1 MTKKVQIWVIV
12 SFWLSTLTSTAV
24 GQPVSA
30 EAAAAG
36 QEQWLQ
42 YTVANEAWQILGD
55 MGAATP
61 RPSSEKPQGV
71 ELPQFKCDE
80 PLFARWNTPMVEAG
94 GLWIALDRSKKDGRY
109 DSVYVD
115 SDADNSLADESPYQ
129 MYRQEQRETYFG
141 PIKVVFQ
148 GEDGPITYHL
158 NIQLYDYQGNRYLYI
173 RSAGWYEGG
182 ITVAGEQKHC
192 ILIDQNVNGTFN
204 DKSLNASSADR
215 IRIGKKD
222 SRDTRFVGNY
232 IEVDGVLYTTEI
244 ARDGAYIK
252 LAKAE
257 DVTFGTVRVPE
268 VITDLAAGGENGL
281 FILKP
286 KDGVA
291 RLPVGKYRVDYW
303 RIERKDDKGS
313 NWALLG
319 RYFPGDSGLLTVAA
333 DSQSE
338 LPGLGE
344 PIISTLETQQRDAE
358 YTFSQNLQG
367 RLGERIELTREG
379 ARPQAPKLRVKSK
392 DAKYDRTF
400 TFEYG

>member
-1 MTKKVQIWVIV
+1 MTKKMRIWITG
-12 SFWLSTLTSTAV
+12 SFWLFILTSLAV
-24 GQPVSA
+24 GQ
-30 EAAAAG
+30 

-61 RPSSEKPQGV
+61 QFSSQKPEGI
-71 ELPQFKCDE
+71 ELPEFKCDE
-80 PLFARWNTPMVEAG
+80 PLFARWNTPMVEGG
-94 GLWIALDRSKKDGRY
+94 GLWIALDRTKKGGKY

-115 SDADNSLADESPYQ
+115 SDADNSLADESAYQ

-158 NIQLYDYQGNRYLYI
+158 NIQAYEYEQGRSLYI
-173 RSAGWYEGG
+173 RPAGWYEG
-182 ITVAGEQKHC
+182 TVTIAGEQKHC
-192 ILIDQNVNGTFN
+192 VLIDQNVNGTFN

-252 LAKAE
+252 LARAE
-257 DVTFGTVRVPE
+257 DVTFGTVRLPD
-268 VITDLAAGGENGL
+268 VITEFAAGGENGL

-286 KDGVA
+286 KEGVA
-291 RLPVGKYRVDYW
+291 RLPVGKYRIDHW

-313 NWALLG
+313 NWQLQG
-319 RYFPGDSGLLTVAA
+319 RYFSGDSGLLNVAETSA
-333 DSQSE
+333 LE
-338 LPGLGE
+338 LPSLGE
-344 PIISTLETQQRDAE
+344 PIISTLQAE
-358 YTFSQNLQG
+358 LREPGYYFSQNLEG
-367 RLGERIELTREG
+367 RLGEQIELTREG
-379 ARPQAPKLRVKSK
+379 AQPQPPKLRIKSK
-392 DAKYDRTF
+392 DAKYDRSF

>member
-1 MTKKVQIWVIV
+1 MTKKMRIGTIV
-12 SFWLSTLTSTAV
+12 SFGVVILTS
-24 GQPVSA
+24 
-30 EAAAAG
+30 AARLGWAQ

-55 MGAATP
+55 MGAASP
-61 RPSSEKPQGV
+61 QISSQKPEGI
-71 ELPQFKCDE
+71 ELPEFKCDE

-94 GLWIALDRSKKDGRY
+94 GLWIALDRTKKDGKY
-109 DSVYVD
+109 DAVYVD
-115 SDADNSLADESPYQ
+115 SDADNSLADESAYQ

-148 GEDGPITYHL
+148 GEDGPISYHL
-158 NIQLYDYQGNRYLYI
+158 NIQAYEYEQGRSLYI
-173 RSAGWYEGG
+173 RSAGWYEGAV
-182 ITVAGEQKHC
+182 TVAGQQKHC
-192 ILIDQNVNGTFN
+192 VLIDQNVNGTFN

-222 SRDTRFVGNY
+222 SRDTRFVGSY

-257 DVTFGTVRVPE
+257 DATFGTVRLPE
-268 VITDLAAGGENGL
+268 VITDFAAGGENGL

-286 KDGVA
+286 KEGVV
-291 RLPVGKYRVDYW
+291 RLPVGRYRIDHW
-303 RIERKDDKGS
+303 RIDRKDDKGG

-319 RYFPGDSGLLTVAA
+319 RYFSGDSSLFTVAET
-333 DSQSE
+333 SE
-338 LPGLGE
+338 AELSVGE
-344 PIISTLETQQRDAE
+344 PIISTLEATQRESE
-358 YTFSQNLQG
+358 YVFAQALQG

-379 ARPQAPKLRVKSK
+379 SQPQAPKLQIKSK
-392 DAKYDRTF
+392 DGTYDRTF
-400 TFEYG
+400 SFEYG

>member
-1 MTKKVQIWVIV
+1 MRKKMQIRTIV
-12 SFWLSTLTSTAV
+12 SFVMVILA
-24 GQPVSA
+24 SA
-30 EAAAAG
+30 ARSGWAQ

-55 MGAATP
+55 MGTASP
-61 RPSSEKPQGV
+61 QLSSQKPQGV
-71 ELPQFKCDE
+71 ELPEFKCDE
-80 PLFARWNTPMVEAG
+80 PLFARWNTPMVESG
-94 GLWIALDRSKKDGRY
+94 GLWIALDRTKKDGRY

-115 SDADNSLADESPYQ
+115 SDADNSLTDESACQ

-158 NIQLYDYQGNRYLYI
+158 NIQLYDYQGSRYVYI
-173 RSAGWYEGG
+173 RPAGWYEGAV
-182 ITVAGEQKHC
+182 TVAGEQKHC
-192 ILIDQNVNGTFN
+192 ILIDQDVNGTFN

-232 IEVDGVLYTTEI
+232 IEVDNVLYTTEI

-257 DVTFGTVRVPE
+257 DVTFGDVRLPE
-268 VITDLAAGGENGL
+268 VITEFAAGGENGL
-281 FILKP
+281 FIVRP
-286 KDGVA
+286 KEGVA
-291 RLPVGKYRVDYW
+291 KLPVGKYRIDHW

-313 NWALLG
+313 NWALQG
-319 RYFPGDSGLLTVAA
+319 RYFPGDTPLTVAET
-333 DSQSE
+333 SQAE
-338 LPGLGE
+338 LSVGE
-344 PIISTLETQQRDAE
+344 PIISTLEVQQRESE
-358 YTFSQNLQG
+358 YYFSQNLQG
-367 RLGERIELTREG
+367 RLGERIEFTREG
-379 ARPQAPKLRVKSK
+379 ARPQPPKLRIKSK
-392 DAKYDRTF
+392 DAKYDRSF

>member
-1 MTKKVQIWVIV
+1 MTKKMRIWVTV
-12 SFWLSTLTSTAV
+12 SFCLFILTSL
-24 GQPVSA
+24 
-30 EAAAAG
+30 AAG
-36 QEQWLQ
+36 QQEQWLQ

-55 MGAATP
+55 MGAAGP
-61 RPSSEKPQGV
+61 RLSSDKPQGV
-71 ELPQFKCDE
+71 ELPEFKGNE
-80 PLFARWNTPMVEAG
+80 PLFARWNTPMIEAG
-94 GLWIALDRSKKDGRY
+94 GLWIALDRTKKDGRY

-115 SDADNSLADESPYQ
+115 SDADNTLGDESAYQ

-158 NIQLYDYQGNRYLYI
+158 NIQLYDYQGNRSVYI
-173 RSAGWYEGG
+173 RPAGWYEGAV
-182 ITVAGEQKHC
+182 TVAGEQKHC
-192 ILIDQNVNGTFN
+192 TLIDQNVNGTFN
-204 DKSLNASSADR
+204 DKSLDASSADR

-252 LAKAE
+252 LARAE
-257 DVTFGTVRVPE
+257 DVTFGTVHLPE
-268 VITDLAAGGENGL
+268 VITEFAAGGENGL
-281 FILKP
+281 FVVKP
-286 KDGVA
+286 KEGIA
-291 RLPVGKYRVDYW
+291 RLPVGKYRIDHW

-333 DSQSE
+333 DSQLE
-338 LPGLGE
+338 LPSLGE
-344 PIISTLETQQRDAE
+344 PIISTLQAE
-358 YTFSQNLQG
+358 LREPGYYFSQNLQG
-367 RLGERIELTREG
+367 RLGEQIELTREG
-379 ARPQAPKLRVKSK
+379 ARPQPPKLRIKSK
-392 DAKYDRTF
+392 DAKYDRSF

>member
-1 MTKKVQIWVIV
+1 MRIGTIV
-12 SFWLSTLTSTAV
+12 SFGVVILTS
-24 GQPVSA
+24 
-30 EAAAAG
+30 AARLGWAQ

-55 MGAATP
+55 MGAASP
-61 RPSSEKPQGV
+61 QISSQKPEGI
-71 ELPQFKCDE
+71 ELPEFKCDE

-94 GLWIALDRSKKDGRY
+94 GLWIALDRTKKDGKY
-109 DSVYVD
+109 DAVYVD
-115 SDADNSLADESPYQ
+115 SDADNSLADESAYQ

-148 GEDGPITYHL
+148 GEDGPISYHL
-158 NIQLYDYQGNRYLYI
+158 NIQAYEYEQGRSLYI
-173 RSAGWYEGG
+173 RSAGWYEGAV
-182 ITVAGEQKHC
+182 TVAGQQKHC
-192 ILIDQNVNGTFN
+192 VLIDQNVNGTFN

-222 SRDTRFVGNY
+222 SRDTRFVGSY

-257 DVTFGTVRVPE
+257 DATFGTVRLPE
-268 VITDLAAGGENGL
+268 VITDFAAGGENGL

-286 KDGVA
+286 KEGVV
-291 RLPVGKYRVDYW
+291 RLPVGRYRIDHW
-303 RIERKDDKGS
+303 RIDRKDDKGG

-319 RYFPGDSGLLTVAA
+319 RYFSGDSSLFTVAET
-333 DSQSE
+333 SE
-338 LPGLGE
+338 AELSVGE
-344 PIISTLETQQRDAE
+344 PIISTLEATQRESE
-358 YTFSQNLQG
+358 YVFAQALQG

-379 ARPQAPKLRVKSK
+379 SQPQAPKLQIKSK
-392 DAKYDRTF
+392 DGTYDRTF
-400 TFEYG
+400 SFEYG